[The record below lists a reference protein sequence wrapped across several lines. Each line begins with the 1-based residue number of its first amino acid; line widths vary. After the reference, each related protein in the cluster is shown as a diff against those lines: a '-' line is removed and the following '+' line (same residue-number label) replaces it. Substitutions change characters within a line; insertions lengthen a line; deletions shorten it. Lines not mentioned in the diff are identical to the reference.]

1 MIFIFLLAVASCK
14 QPFPFIYGEYGDTF
28 DELTNILIA
37 NNATY
42 LTTFLELYDTEN
54 INTRADDDDFCT
66 IGSNIANLGDPGLG

>member
-14 QPFPFIYGEYGDTF
+14 QPLPFIYGEYGDTF

-42 LTTFLELYDTEN
+42 LTKFLELYDKEN
-54 INTRADDDDFCT
+54 INTRADDDDFCK
-66 IGSNIANLGDPGLG
+66 IGSNIPNLGEPGLG